1 MCFLYRSIAD
11 IILLLPEK
19 VKQIR
24 SHGVCL
30 SQILN
35 PFEIYKFCILQK
47 NTPWQKGCQGVHNYD
62 AFNQ

>member
-1 MCFLYRSIAD
+1 MCFLYRSIAN

-24 SHGVCL
+24 PIASDCL
-30 SQILN
+30 QILN

-47 NTPWQKGCQGVHNYD
+47 NTP
-62 AFNQ
+62 